1 MHKQNTEKEKA
12 LPVVSLQLWW
22 STERNKA
29 RLLGRVTHLL
39 LDQMILS
46 ERKTKPGMLLDAD
59 NLMSLGGT
67 SVSSKYYYRYSG
79 TEHD

>member
-29 RLLGRVTHLL
+29 RLLGRGNTSFTGPNDIV
-39 LDQMILS
+39 
-46 ERKTKPGMLLDAD
+46 RKKNKTRHAFGC
-59 NLMSLGGT
+59 
-67 SVSSKYYYRYSG
+67 R
-79 TEHD
+79 